1 MFLEMVHDDNQGAAE
16 TKDDAVHE
24 LKLNLV
30 SSKIRKFLTIM
41 FSLTVSLSDGLRKL
55 ILLDQHQS

>member
-24 LKLNLV
+24 NLSSIWCPLKSEN
-30 SSKIRKFLTIM
+30 
-41 FSLTVSLSDGLRKL
+41 FSQSCFPLPSHSVTVSES
-55 ILLDQHQS
+55 